1 MESPYETD
9 RLLFEAAQTLVRQW
23 PQNKEVP
30 RLLRDLYDKNRGPND
45 WLIGQCTEALSAA
58 AESEEDLTLID
69 VWWGDDD
76 EE

>member
-1 MESPYETD
+1 MESPSETD
-9 RLLFEAAQTLVRQW
+9 RLIFEAAQTLVRQW

-30 RLLRDLYDKNRGPND
+30 RLLRDLYEKNRGSND
-45 WLIGQCTEALSAA
+45 WLIGQFSEALSAA

>member
-1 MESPYETD
+1 MESPSETD
-9 RLLFEAAQTLVRQW
+9 RLIFEAAQTLVRQW
-23 PQNKEVP
+23 PQSKEVP
-30 RLLRDLYDKNRGPND
+30 RLLRDLYDKNRGPNY
-45 WLIGQCTEALSAA
+45 WLIGQFSEALSAA

>member
-9 RLLFEAAQTLVRQW
+9 RLIFEAAQTLVRQW
-23 PQNKEVP
+23 PQSKEVP

-45 WLIGQCTEALSAA
+45 WLIGQCIEALTAA